1 MPKVEIDYS
10 NTIIYKIACNDPN
23 ITDVYVGHTTNFV
36 QRKHAHKQVCNNINS
51 PCYNLKLY
59 KTIRKHGNWSNW
71 EMSIVNFYNCKDQY
85 EARQKEQEYY
95 VLLGATLNTVEPLKL
110 NMHNTKKVLETKCLE
125 NIINKKLSNNYE
137 CDICQVKCSK
147 KSHYIDHLNTKKH
160 KNREEIM
167 VELLE
172 KDNVLS
178 KPVEIPIFSNL
189 TCICG
194 NTYKYMSGLSRHK
207 KICPELQPKEK
218 KKEKDNEISDKEL
231 MLTILKEN
239 SELKTMILDVCKTMA
254 ASNNITNNNNN
265 VTNNSIN
272 NSNNKTFNIQVYLNE
287 DCKDAL
293 NLSEFVSSL
302 QLQLHDLEETG
313 RLGYVDGVSQ
323 IITTKLND
331 LEATKRPIQC
341 SDVKRETLYIKEENK
356 WFKEDD
362 KKDKIKNAIK
372 QITRK
377 NIHQIPSWMKANP
390 GCTDPDSKYNDTY
403 LQIVF
408 NAMSGD
414 STEEQLSNINKI
426 VTKVSKGTAIEK

>member
-1 MPKVEIDYS
+1 
-10 NTIIYKIACNDPN
+10 
-23 ITDVYVGHTTNFV
+23 
-36 QRKHAHKQVCNNINS
+36 
-51 PCYNLKLY
+51 
-59 KTIRKHGNWSNW
+59 
-71 EMSIVNFYNCKDQY
+71 
-85 EARQKEQEYY
+85 
-95 VLLGATLNTVEPLKL
+95 
-110 NMHNTKKVLETKCLE
+110 
-125 NIINKKLSNNYE
+125 
-137 CDICQVKCSK
+137 
-147 KSHYIDHLNTKKH
+147 
-160 KNREEIM
+160 
-167 VELLE
+167 
-172 KDNVLS
+172 
-178 KPVEIPIFSNL
+178 
-189 TCICG
+189 
-194 NTYKYMSGLSRHK
+194 
-207 KICPELQPKEK
+207 
-218 KKEKDNEISDKEL
+218 

-254 ASNNITNNNNN
+254 ASNNITNNN

-293 NLSEFVSSL
+293 NLSEFVSSI

-331 LEATKRPIQC
+331 LDATKRPIQC
-341 SDVKRETLYIKEENK
+341 SDVKRETLYIKEENM

-377 NIHQIPSWMKANP
+377 NIHQIPNWMKANP
-390 GCTDPDSKYNDTY
+390 GCTDSDSKYNDTY

-414 STEEQLSNINKI
+414 STEEQLSNVNKI
-426 VTKVSKGTAIEK
+426 VTKVSKGTAIDK

>member
-1 MPKVEIDYS
+1 
-10 NTIIYKIACNDPN
+10 
-23 ITDVYVGHTTNFV
+23 
-36 QRKHAHKQVCNNINS
+36 
-51 PCYNLKLY
+51 
-59 KTIRKHGNWSNW
+59 
-71 EMSIVNFYNCKDQY
+71 
-85 EARQKEQEYY
+85 
-95 VLLGATLNTVEPLKL
+95 
-110 NMHNTKKVLETKCLE
+110 
-125 NIINKKLSNNYE
+125 
-137 CDICQVKCSK
+137 
-147 KSHYIDHLNTKKH
+147 
-160 KNREEIM
+160 
-167 VELLE
+167 
-172 KDNVLS
+172 
-178 KPVEIPIFSNL
+178 
-189 TCICG
+189 
-194 NTYKYMSGLSRHK
+194 
-207 KICPELQPKEK
+207 
-218 KKEKDNEISDKEL
+218 

-287 DCKDAL
+287 ECKDAL
-293 NLSEFVSSL
+293 NLSDFVSSI

-331 LEATKRPIQC
+331 LDATKRPIQC

-356 WFKEDD
+356 WFKEDE
-362 KKDKIKNAIK
+362 KKEKIKNAIK

-377 NIHQIPSWMKANP
+377 NIHQIPNWINANP

-414 STEEQLSNINKI
+414 STEEQLSNVNKI
-426 VTKVSKGTAIEK
+426 VSKVSKGTAIDK

>member
-1 MPKVEIDYS
+1 LEPKCV
-10 NTIIYKIACNDPN
+10 
-23 ITDVYVGHTTNFV
+23 
-36 QRKHAHKQVCNNINS
+36 
-51 PCYNLKLY
+51 
-59 KTIRKHGNWSNW
+59 
-71 EMSIVNFYNCKDQY
+71 
-85 EARQKEQEYY
+85 
-95 VLLGATLNTVEPLKL
+95 
-110 NMHNTKKVLETKCLE
+110 E
-125 NIINKKLSNNYE
+125 NIINKKLSNKYD

-147 KSHYIDHLNTKKH
+147 KSRFIDHINTKKH
-160 KNREEIM
+160 KNREEMMKII
-167 VELLE
+167 E
-172 KDNVLS
+172 KNNNVPP
-178 KPVEIPIFSNL
+178 KPVETPIFSNL
-189 TCICG
+189 TCVCG
-194 NTYKYMSGLSRHK
+194 NIYKYMSGLSRHK
-207 KICPELQPKEK
+207 KICLELQPKE
-218 KKEKDNEISDKEL
+218 KEKDNEISDKEL

-239 SELKTMILDVCKTMA
+239 SELKTMILDVCKTIA
-254 ASNNITNNNNN
+254 TSSNITNNNNN

-287 DCKDAL
+287 ECKDAL
-293 NLSEFVSSL
+293 NLSDFVSSI

-331 LEATKRPIQC
+331 LDATKRPIQC

-377 NIHQIPSWMKANP
+377 NIHQIPNWMKANP

-414 STEEQLSNINKI
+414 STEEQLSNVNKI
-426 VTKVSKGTAIEK
+426 VTKVSKGTAIDK